1 MTQEEDFLHQEHLC
15 ILEEVEKGFN
25 IGIIGT
31 GTGFE
36 SILDL
41 TRNPDLEEFFPK
53 LNLVALSQPYSRDR
67 RLRKALDMGV
77 KLYESHHEML
87 KSHPEINLIIE
98 LTDNQQMIKKLRKS
112 LPANTSM
119 VDHNAATFLCGMLI
133 MAEVST
139 KCRLNLNQQ
148 RALFQAVT
156 DQIQDDMLLLNKSG
170 IIQDVNM
177 NVIKRLGREK
187 EEIIGKFCWE
197 IFACSDDYSR
207 PSFSSTECPFRQ
219 TLEENRPAEA
229 MQTWVDEQGRA
240 HYFRIYTYP
249 VFDGAGQL
257 SRVVEM
263 RRDITVRT
271 EMEKRLQQSEKLAAI
286 GEMSTYIAHE
296 IRNPLF
302 AIGGFANAVLRNPDL
317 DAVSRDKVNIILQES
332 KRLDR
337 ILKSMVNFARPTES
351 VQQEV
356 DVNEVVQEAM
366 QLFNLTCKEQGVI
379 VEMELSPSLAKAK
392 GDPELLKQ
400 CFINLV
406 KNALEAM
413 PGGGTVRLETFVEW
427 EFMVIEVSDTGKG
440 IPKEIRDKIFNPFYS
455 TKEDPGAGLGLAM
468 TKKIMDDMGG
478 SIDLLSQEGKGTS
491 ITIRLPLFPAM
502 PEDME

>member
-1 MTQEEDFLHQEHLC
+1 MSQEEDFLHQEQLC

-36 SILDL
+36 SILQL
-41 TRNPDLEEFFPK
+41 TRNPDLEEFFPR

-67 RLRKALDMGV
+67 RLRKALEMGV
-77 KLYESHHEML
+77 KLYESHHDML
-87 KSHPEINLIIE
+87 KAHPEINLVIE
-98 LTDNQQMIKKLRKS
+98 LTDKQHMVKKLRKS
-112 LPANTSM
+112 LPANISM

-133 MAEVST
+133 MAEVSN
-139 KCRLNLNQQ
+139 KCRLNLKQQ
-148 RALFQAVT
+148 RALFEAVT
-156 DQIQDDMLLLNKSG
+156 DQIQDDILLLNTSG
-170 IIQDVNM
+170 VIQDVNM
-177 NVIKRLGREK
+177 GVVKRMDRKK
-187 EEIIGKFCWE
+187 EDIIGKHCWE
-197 IFACSDDYSR
+197 LFACSDA
-207 PSFSSTECPFRQ
+207 SSGPGFNGTECPFR
-219 TLEENRPAEA
+219 TTMEEHRPAEA

-249 VFDGAGQL
+249 VFDAAGQL

-286 GEMSTYIAHE
+286 GELSTYIAHE

-337 ILKSMVNFARPTES
+337 ILKSIINFARPTEP

-356 DVNEVVQEAM
+356 DVNGVVQEVM
-366 QLFNLTCKEQGVI
+366 QLFNLTCKEQDVSI
-379 VEMELSPSLAKAK
+379 EMEMPPNMAKAR

-400 CFINLV
+400 CIINLV

-413 PGGGTVRLETFVEW
+413 PEGGTLGLETFVEW
-427 EFMVIEVSDTGKG
+427 EFVVIEVSDTGKG
-440 IPKEIRDKIFNPFYS
+440 ISKEIRDKIFNPFYS
-455 TKEDPGAGLGLAM
+455 TKENSGAGLGLAM
-468 TKKIMDDMGG
+468 TKKILDDMGG
-478 SIDLLSQEGKGTS
+478 KIDVLSLEGQGTS

-502 PEDME
+502 PEDEK

>member
-67 RLRKALDMGV
+67 RLLKALDMGV
-77 KLYESHHEML
+77 QLYESHQEML

-98 LTDNQQMIKKLRKS
+98 LTDKQHMVKQLRKS
-112 LPANTSM
+112 LPPNISM

-148 RALFQAVT
+148 RALFEAVT
-156 DQIQDDMLLLNKSG
+156 DQIQDDMLLLDKSG

-177 NVIKRLGREK
+177 NVIKRMDRKK
-187 EEIIGKFCWE
+187 EEITGRYCWE
-197 IFACSDDYSR
+197 IFACADGNSGPR
-207 PSFSSTECPFRQ
+207 FSSSECPFRK
-219 TLEENRPAEA
+219 TLEEGRPAEA

-249 VFDGAGQL
+249 VFDAAGQL

-271 EMEKRLQQSEKLAAI
+271 EMEKRLQQSEKLAVI
-286 GEMSTYIAHE
+286 GELSTYIAHE

-332 KRLDR
+332 KRLDK
-337 ILKSMVNFARPTES
+337 ILKSIINFARPTEP
-351 VQQEV
+351 QEKEIS
-356 DVNEVVQEAM
+356 VNEVLEDIM
-366 QLFNLTCKEQGVI
+366 HLFNLTCEEQGIHVDTR
-379 VEMELSPSLAKAK
+379 LDPALANAK

-400 CFINLV
+400 CLINLI

-413 PGGGTVRLETFVEW
+413 PEGGTLKLETFVEW
-427 EFMVIEVSDTGKG
+427 EFVVIEVSDTGKG
-440 IPKEIRDKIFNPFYS
+440 IPKVIRDKIFNPFYS
-455 TKEDPGAGLGLAM
+455 TKENSGAGLGLAM

-478 SIDLLSQEGKGTS
+478 SIDLLTQEGKGTS
-491 ITIRLPLFPAM
+491 ITVRLPMFPAM